1 MSAEQARRAARAGAR
16 SWFEQTSRVQV
27 SGSYDDRETSLSR
40 DVCVEI
46 GVALCPVEPRRVLDV
61 GCGGGGGLHRLRE
74 VLPDAALIGID
85 PSRGAIREARQRM
98 ANDSDCLT
106 ICTSVEELTM
116 NHPDGGFEREVGD
129 FDLILIHLSLG
140 LLDDPP
146 SALEALMSMLADG
159 GRCYLVDLIRPDDWN
174 GHDVPKTFN
183 ALHEEERAYLR
194 DQLAASYSLREL
206 EELTAQVAQSS
217 GVCGQVRRG
226 GLGGYPPNSPQ
237 GRALWAKAPR
247 LGALL
252 AGGGARAGSAG
263 QMDDVVHL
271 EFWRSE

>member
-1 MSAEQARRAARAGAR
+1 MGAEQVRRTARARAR
-16 SWFEQTSRVQV
+16 SWFEQTSRVRV
-27 SGSYDDRETSLSR
+27 SSSYDDRETSLSR

-46 GVALCPVEPRRVLDV
+46 GVALCSVEPRRVLDV

-74 VLPDAALIGID
+74 ALPDATLVGVD
-85 PSRGAIREARQRM
+85 PSRGAIREARRRM
-98 ANDSDCLT
+98 ANDADCLA
-106 ICTSVEELTM
+106 ICTSVEDLKV
-116 NHPDGGFEREVGD
+116 NHPDGGSREIGD

-140 LLDDPP
+140 LFDDPP
-146 SALEALMSMLADG
+146 SVLEALMSMLADG
-159 GRCYLVDLIRPDDWN
+159 GRCYLVDLIRSDDWN

-183 ALHEEERAYLR
+183 ALHEEEHAYLR
-194 DQLAASYSLREL
+194 DQLAASYSFQEL
-206 EELTAQVAQSS
+206 EELAARVAQSS

-226 GLGGYPPNSPQ
+226 GLGGYPPNSPK

-252 AGGGARAGSAG
+252 AGGGARAGAAG